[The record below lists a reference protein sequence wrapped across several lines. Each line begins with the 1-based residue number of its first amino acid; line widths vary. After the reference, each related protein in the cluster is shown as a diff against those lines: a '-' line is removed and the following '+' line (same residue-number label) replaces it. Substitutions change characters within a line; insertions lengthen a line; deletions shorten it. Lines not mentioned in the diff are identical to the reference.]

1 MTYAIEVNNLSV
13 TLGEYRALDGISL
26 KIEPCSFVTI
36 LGPNGSG
43 KTTFIKALLGLISDY
58 TGEILIFGKHI
69 RNIHPE
75 KIGYVPQLKTIDRS
89 FPAVT
94 CDLVASGMKRSWPGK
109 LSKKIHR
116 DVDEALQLVGTG
128 HLCHE
133 PLKQLSGGELQRVY
147 LARAM
152 VRKPELLL
160 LDEPATGI
168 DAVGEDD
175 MYQILEDYQAGSGAT
190 IVMVTH
196 DLMTARH
203 HSTHTLL
210 INRKLISFGPPSE
223 SLSGDNLKQAYGHL
237 GHMHGL
243 EWEAEHV

>member
-13 TLGEYRALDGISL
+13 TLGEYRALDDINL
-26 KIEPCSFVTI
+26 VIEPGSFVTI

-58 TGEILIFGKHI
+58 AGEILIFGKHI
-69 RNIHPE
+69 RNIPPE

-94 CDLVASGMKRSWPGK
+94 CDLVASGMKRSWPGR
-109 LSKKIHR
+109 LSETIHR
-116 DVDEALQLVGTG
+116 NVDETLQLVGMG
-128 HLCHE
+128 HLCHA

-147 LARAM
+147 LARAL

-175 MYQILEDYQAGSGAT
+175 MYEILENYQAKSGVT

-223 SLSGDNLKQAYGHL
+223 SLSNDNLKQAYGHP

-243 EWEAEHV
+243 EWEAEHA